1 MQVGQQRL
9 THAQSQL
16 AQHQQQQRS
25 VAEQLARTQDQV
37 FTTKSDIQTLQQN
50 KPSIFRRILAI
61 FIKQP
66 IVETY
71 RIRLGHAETALE
83 NLRAQLDV
91 EKSKASDLRRR
102 LPEIEARQQQA
113 RQAVTAVRAQ
123 LSTVEVTLGEGRR
136 LLGNAFADEAWWDR
150 SESVVQMSVPWIDR
164 ALDDARSRLFIAAM
178 QVHQSF
184 IEQAADKFRRN
195 ISLWTTLLEEGWP
208 ESKNTSHAITL
219 WQSAFLVVPVVST
232 TFASVQSMFKLLE
245 QESLGWLLIDEAG
258 QAVPQ
263 SAIGAMWRAKRV
275 VAVGDP
281 LQLEPVFTLQPA
293 VVEGLR
299 QHFQLKDCWNP
310 YSYSVQG
317 LADRSNAYG
326 AEIMQQ
332 DGPLWVGCPLR
343 VHRRCVDPMFS
354 ISNQTAYAGRMI
366 LANKADRLSDIPTGN
381 SRWIQVAGQ
390 CEGRHWVAEQGEVV
404 IDLLSQV
411 FAHTSELPEIYVITP
426 FKEIS
431 TNLKRILGKT
441 SAFQTSQIE
450 RTEIQTWLERSIGT
464 VHTFQG
470 KEADAVILVLG
481 LDVSKS
487 GAAHWVSQTPNLL
500 NVAVTR
506 ARYRLYIVGDK
517 KLWRQHSYFKT
528 AIDIL
533 DGQQDR

>member
-1 MQVGQQRL
+1 
-9 THAQSQL
+9 
-16 AQHQQQQRS
+16 
-25 VAEQLARTQDQV
+25 
-37 FTTKSDIQTLQQN
+37 
-50 KPSIFRRILAI
+50 
-61 FIKQP
+61 
-66 IVETY
+66 
-71 RIRLGHAETALE
+71 
-83 NLRAQLDV
+83 
-91 EKSKASDLRRR
+91 
-102 LPEIEARQQQA
+102 
-113 RQAVTAVRAQ
+113 
-123 LSTVEVTLGEGRR
+123 
-136 LLGNAFADEAWWDR
+136 
-150 SESVVQMSVPWIDR
+150 MSVPWIDR